1 MTLYTSHCPKCKI
14 LERILIDKK
23 VDFIKEDN
31 ERIYLPIAESNN
43 IMSMPFAEISGN
55 ILNTKELQT
64 YITSI

>member
-31 ERIYLPIAESNN
+31 ECIYLPIAESNN